1 MFKSSVAGQR
11 WVVAKIIMAI
21 CALAIAAYMIY
32 CGVNYIMLSNN
43 QGIGREITPS
53 DYATLSVGEQVTG
66 TIDSVLCEY
75 QTSDDVAGNN
85 LTYYLVKSDD
95 KIITF
100 KTEIGSTCDNKMR
113 SMLSGSG
120 ETLHYKGYVNTLSS
134 NDRKSL
140 SLYALANNILSK
152 NGMKSDFSEHI
163 IPLEISVREYDDRSN
178 DRAIFGAFAM
188 AVFML
193 FLAFM
198 LLKKLVKDCIYS
210 IKLSKGK
217 IVPEV
222 NLTHEEPLEI
232 NKNYESGASDEG
244 FFYVG
249 YEETEEQNN
258 EQEEKQDDINNS

>member
-11 WVVAKIIMAI
+11 WAMAKVIMAI
-21 CALAIAAYMIY
+21 CALAFAAYMIY
-32 CGVNYIMLSNN
+32 CGVNYIKLNTN

-53 DYATLSVGEQVTG
+53 DYATLSVGEQVNG
-66 TIDSVLCEY
+66 TIDSVVCEY

-100 KTEIGSTCDNKMR
+100 KTELGSTCDNKMR
-113 SMLSGSG
+113 SILNGSG

-140 SLYALANNILSK
+140 GLYALTNNILLE
-152 NGMKSDFSEHI
+152 NGMKGDFNDHI
-163 IPLEISVREYDDRSN
+163 IPLEISVTEYSDRSN
-178 DRAIFGAFAM
+178 TNAILGAFVM
-188 AVFML
+188 AALML

-198 LLKKLVKDCIYS
+198 LLKKVVVDCIYS
-210 IKLSKGK
+210 FKLSKGK
-217 IVPEV
+217 IQPEV
-222 NLTHEEPLEI
+222 KLTPDEPLE
-232 NKNYESGASDEG
+232 NKKMYDGGASDEG

-249 YEETEEQNN
+249 YEE
-258 EQEEKQDDINNS
+258 QENDENNS